1 MSGEKEPG
9 TGFEEI
15 FRKHM
20 GLGLEGKLG
29 GGGGAGERVKAKP
42 NPS

>member
-29 GGGGAGERVKAKP
+29 RGGGEGGR
-42 NPS
+42 